1 MRAPDT
7 PRMIPAAKHP
17 GGGMADAKTIGEM
30 YGATAVETFMGL
42 PAGDLTKLGGAK
54 GAILGVPGCT
64 PYGSVGA
71 YCADG
76 PSAIRA
82 ALSGYAPNLHHVDF
96 DAGAPIIAG
105 DPAVVDCGDLPF
117 DPGNFAANRD
127 RVREAV
133 GGMLDAGAVPILLGG
148 DDSFPIPM
156 FEAYAGRGRFTIL
169 QIDAHIDW
177 RDEVQ
182 GERYGLSSGMRRASE
197 MEHIERIIQ
206 VGQRNIGSA
215 RPQDVED
222 ARNWGVQFIPARG
235 VAQAGITS
243 AIEMIPEG
251 SDIIVALDCDGLDPS
266 ILPAVIGRAPGGLSY
281 WDVINLIEG
290 AALRGRL
297 SGFEIAELMPARDV
311 DGLGAEVA
319 ARIVANVVRLVANPT
334 ED

>member
-1 MRAPDT
+1 M
-7 PRMIPAAKHP
+7 AAEKK
-17 GGGMADAKTIGEM
+17 KTIGEM
-30 YGATAVETFMGL
+30 YGASAVETFMGL
-42 PAGDLTKLGGAK
+42 PAGDLSALSAR

-76 PSAIRA
+76 PAAMRA
-82 ALSGYAPNLHHVDF
+82 ALAGYAANLGHVDF
-96 DAGAPIIAG
+96 DAGEPMFET
-105 DPAVVDCGDLPF
+105 DPTVVDCGDLPF
-117 DPGNFAANRD
+117 DPGNFAANRA

-133 GGMLDAGAVPILLGG
+133 GQILDAGAVPILLGG

-182 GERYGLSSGMRRASE
+182 GERFGLSSGMRRASE
-197 MEHIERIIQ
+197 MEHVERIIQ
-206 VGQRNIGSA
+206 IGQRGIGSA
-215 RPQDVED
+215 RPQDLAD
-222 ARNWGVQFIPARG
+222 ARAWGVQFIPARG

-251 SDIIVALDCDGLDPS
+251 SDIIVALDCDALDPAV
-266 ILPAVIGRAPGGLSY
+266 LPAVIGRAPGGLSY
-281 WDVINLIEG
+281 WDVVNLIEG
-290 AALRGRL
+290 ASLRGRL
-297 SGFEIAELMPARDV
+297 AGFEIAELMPARDV

-319 ARIVANVVRLVANPT
+319 ARIVANVVRLVARP
-334 ED
+334 EDE